1 MEHVKKGFPNNFL
14 WGGAAAAM
22 QTEGAYDADG
32 RGLSVSDV
40 FTFDSKQDK
49 KHWLDQWHMMTHRQV
64 QEALDPAIQ
73 KNYPKR
79 RGNDFYHRYEE
90 DIELFAEMGFGAYRM
105 SIAWTRIFPNGD
117 ELEPNEKGLAFY
129 DKVFDKLLEHQ
140 IEPVVSLTHYDM
152 PLHLVTAYGGWT
164 NRKCIEFF
172 VRFAETVFRR
182 YKNKVKYWITFNEMN
197 CLKHH
202 PFVSAG
208 IIEEGHP
215 NLEQDKYQAAH
226 HQFLASALAVKA
238 AHEIIP
244 GSMVGSMISYLLL
257 YPNTCNPDDVL
268 ETQHE
273 ERVSFFFSD
282 VQVRGYYPSYSARM
296 FEEKGVVLQTEP
308 GDDAILRENIVDY
321 IAISYYMSNNA
332 SATAEQHEKASGN
345 LIGGVKNPYLEQ
357 NEWGWQIDPK
367 GLRYALNNLYDR
379 YQKPLFIAENGMGA
393 IDTIR
398 EDGTIQDDYRIDYL
412 KKHIEQ
418 MREAIHDGVDLI
430 GYTAWGPIDMISAS
444 TSQMSKRYGF
454 VYVDQD
460 DEGNGTLRRIK
471 KKSFDWYKQ
480 VIASNGETL

>member
-1 MEHVKKGFPNNFL
+1 MNNANKEFPKNFL

-22 QTEGAYDADG
+22 QVEGAYDAEG

-40 FTFDSKQDK
+40 FIFNPDQDK
-49 KHWLDQWHMMTHRQV
+49 KHWLDQWHMMTHKQV
-64 QEALDPAIQ
+64 QEAQDDSII

-79 RGNDFYHRYEE
+79 RGIDFYHRYEE
-90 DIELFAEMGFGAYRM
+90 DIALMAEMGFTTYRT
-105 SIAWTRIFPNGD
+105 SLSWSRIFPKGD
-117 ELEPNEKGLAFY
+117 ESEPNEKGLEFY
-129 DKVFDKLLEHQ
+129 DKVIDCLLKYN
-140 IEPVVSLTHYDM
+140 IEPVISLTHYDM
-152 PLHLVTAYGGWT
+152 PLYLVTEYGGWT
-164 NRKCIEFF
+164 NRKLIDFF
-172 VRFAETVFRR
+172 VNFSKTVLYR
-182 YKNKVKYWITFNEMN
+182 YKDKVKYWITFNEMN

-215 NLEQDKYQAAH
+215 HIEQDKYQAAH
-226 HQFLASALAVKA
+226 HQFIASALTVKA

-244 GSMVGSMISYLLL
+244 GSQVGSMISYLLL
-257 YPNTCNPDDVL
+257 YPNTCNPDDIL
-268 ETQHE
+268 ETQKE

-282 VQVRGYYPSYSARM
+282 VQARGYYPSYTARM
-296 FEEKGVVLQTEP
+296 FKEKGVVLHKEP
-308 GDDAILRENIVDY
+308 GDDEILRENIVDF

-332 SATAEQHEKASGN
+332 SATADQHEKASGN

-393 IDTIR
+393 VDTLK
-398 EDGTIQDDYRIDYL
+398 EDGSIEDDYRISYL
-412 KKHIEQ
+412 RKHIEQ
-418 MREAIHDGVDLI
+418 MREAIEDGVDLF

-460 DEGNGTLRRIK
+460 DLGNGTLKRIK
-471 KKSFDWYKQ
+471 KKSFDWYKK
-480 VIASNGETL
+480 VIESNGTVL